1 MNKDYISVLKSDGST
16 EQMEVVLTFR
26 LEESKKDCIVY
37 KSIIDKKFYAASY
50 DSNNDYT
57 KLNTDF
63 TDEEKV
69 QINNIFESL
78 TMGDEI
84 ND

>member
-69 QINNIFESL
+69 QINNIFETL
-78 TMGDEI
+78 IVGDEI